1 MQLLG
6 FLEGSPSSH
15 ALPQATEVHPAAAG
29 NAVATMATVW
39 RRLVGSDNLP
49 VGSTAR
55 VVRRQYQS
63 ISAERSDDDEVD
75 AVALY
80 EVEFLQPALSET
92 IETGQTMEPRH
103 APLGI
108 ELETDFYGH
117 NAIVKRVQ
125 RGSAAATLVGS
136 CIRTGHVVVA
146 VNGQDLSHLEFQEV
160 LAALKAARSP
170 RVIRFLDPEVLPL
183 NELRYTKTLVNRD
196 QYGFAKDDKYILS
209 HRKQL
214 RKKRV
219 TNYHNERKWAEFVQR
234 HGGLDAIDRKLH
246 QHVSPKDLGADEQR
260 GMRQE
265 LRVGCSPSLWGIL
278 AHVTPYK
285 ANYPPKYFHDLI
297 ANGRWEDAGPA
308 ATLADIDLD
317 ITRTYP
323 EHPFFQTG
331 ARGQDELRSVL
342 CAYALHDPVI
352 GYCQSMN
359 FLVGILVLFM
369 EVEDAFWLLC
379 AMMEPRYLPA
389 ANYAR
394 SMAGTQT
401 DQLVFR
407 ALALQELPVVVARL
421 ELCGIQIQLWTL
433 HWFLCAFV
441 CTLPTE
447 SALRVWDWFFWDGE
461 EVLFTVAIGILKLA
475 EPAVLAAKTHSELQA
490 IMRSVGT
497 DLHDDDKLIEALYD
511 MSGFSVSRSREDEPD
526 AHKNVPRTSP
536 DELVS
541 PSTPR
546 RLPTKMQQ
554 LWRSLTWK
562 QEDEHRYVKNFT
574 LADIEKVRTQT
585 WSIETMGFSLCFQVP
600 NASITTQLASFL
612 DGWVWFTQLFRCGRI
627 FAISWSTTLSS
638 LQ

>member
-1 MQLLG
+1 MR
-6 FLEGSPSSH
+6 FL
-15 ALPQATEVHPAAAG
+15 ALSRATEAHPAAAG
-29 NAVATMATVW
+29 NAVVTMATTW
-39 RRLVGSDNLP
+39 RRFVGSDDPP
-49 VGSTAR
+49 VGGTAR

-63 ISAERSDDDEVD
+63 VSAERDDDDEVD

-92 IETGQTMEPRH
+92 TGTGQTMEPRH

-108 ELETDFYGH
+108 KLETDFYGH

-125 RGSAAATLVGS
+125 RGSAAATLVGP
-136 CIRTGHVVVA
+136 CIRTGHIIVA

-160 LAALKAARSP
+160 LAALKVARSP

-219 TNYHNERKWAEFVQR
+219 TTLV
-234 HGGLDAIDRKLH
+234 L
-246 QHVSPKDLGADEQR
+246 LGIPVV
-260 GMRQE
+260 
-265 LRVGCSPSLWGIL
+265 LRPRVWGIL

-285 ANYPPKYFHDLI
+285 AKYPPTYFHDLI

-342 CAYALHDPVI
+342 CAYALHNPVI

-359 FLVGILVLFM
+359 FLVGVLVLFM

-379 AMMEPRYLPA
+379 AMMESGYLPA

-421 ELCGIQIQLWTL
+421 ELCGIQIQLLTL

-447 SALRVWDWFFWDGE
+447 SALRVWDWFFLDGE

-475 EPAVLAAKTHSELQA
+475 EPAVLAAKTHSELHA
-490 IMRSVGT
+490 IMRSLGT
-497 DLHDDDKLIEALYD
+497 DLHDDDELIEALYG

-526 AHKNVPRTSP
+526 AHKSVPP
-536 DELVS
+536 DS
-541 PSTPR
+541 SSTPR
-546 RLPTKMQQ
+546 RSSTKLQQ
-554 LWRSLTWK
+554 LWRSLTRE
-562 QEDEHRYVKNFT
+562 QEGEHRYVKKFT

-585 WSIETMGFSLCFQVP
+585 WSIETTGFSPRFQAP
-600 NASITTQLASFL
+600 NAASFL
-612 DGWVWFTQLFRCGRI
+612 DGSHNYSDAEG
-627 FAISWSTTLSS
+627 LSQS
-638 LQ
+638 AGACDVVPAPVNPLKAERVLP